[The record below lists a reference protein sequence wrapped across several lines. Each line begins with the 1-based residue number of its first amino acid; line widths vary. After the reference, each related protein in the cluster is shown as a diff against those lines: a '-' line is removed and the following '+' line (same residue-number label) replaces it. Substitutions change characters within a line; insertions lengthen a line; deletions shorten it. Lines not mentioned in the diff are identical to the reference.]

1 MSQMGHKQ
9 KSAPQPLKTLMHGA
23 YSNLAEPTLWWWL
36 RLIGLGLLMVVV
48 LTHVA
53 ERFHIFA
60 VMGWGQPDS
69 AGHYLNLVSAIFGCA
84 LLLVGLLG
92 RALGRH

>member
-1 MSQMGHKQ
+1 MYAVSRF
-9 KSAPQPLKTLMHGA
+9 LMLFGA
-23 YSNLAEPTLWWWL
+23 VCLT
-36 RLIGLGLLMVVV
+36 IVV

-53 ERFHIFA
+53 ETFGLFPS
-60 VMGWGQPDS
+60 MGWGQPDS

>member
-1 MSQMGHKQ
+1 MYAVSRF
-9 KSAPQPLKTLMHGA
+9 LMLFGA
-23 YSNLAEPTLWWWL
+23 VCLT
-36 RLIGLGLLMVVV
+36 IVV

-53 ERFHIFA
+53 ETFGLFPS
-60 VMGWGQPDS
+60 MGWGQPDS

-92 RALGRH
+92 RVLGRH